1 MRHFTAHGIPTV
13 MAGPRG
19 LALAHAVDERV
30 AVADLEATRDGITR
44 VIEGFGRVAD
54 GATGPAHTLSP

>member
-1 MRHFTAHGIPTV
+1 MPYGADMRQFTAHGIPTV

-30 AVADLEATRDGITR
+30 AVADLVATADGIER
-44 VIEGFGRVAD
+44 VIEGFP
-54 GATGPAHTLSP
+54 ATIRP